1 MENAKNENLRTYVPP
16 KIDYLA
22 TYVLQYTKKRCVW
35 EFYIFPAPKMFFCQ
49 VFKDPI
55 FEGLEPLWAY

>member
-22 TYVLQYTKKRCVW
+22 TYVLQYTKNRCVW
-35 EFYIFPAPKMFFCQ
+35 EFYIFPHRKCFFAKSLKTL
-49 VFKDPI
+49 VSRV
-55 FEGLEPLWAY
+55 